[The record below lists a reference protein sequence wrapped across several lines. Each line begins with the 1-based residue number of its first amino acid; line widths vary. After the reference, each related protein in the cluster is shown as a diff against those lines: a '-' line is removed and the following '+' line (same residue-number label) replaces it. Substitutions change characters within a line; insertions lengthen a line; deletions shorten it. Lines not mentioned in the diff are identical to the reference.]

1 MKNIFLLV
9 TTFGLLLT
17 ACNKE
22 VAGTNNPGSSV
33 NIVPVSAV
41 PDAVISAFNSTFS
54 GASETEWQHN
64 SDDSFTCQFNMENER
79 HEAHFDDKGHQ
90 SSHSVI
96 CLDAAVPAAVLN
108 AFRNAYPTDNV
119 YEWKLNSDNTWK
131 AHFMRAGIK
140 WEVTL
145 NNSGTII
152 KSEHD

>member
-9 TTFGLLLT
+9 TTFCLSFA

-22 VAGTNNPGSSV
+22 VAGTNNTGGSV

-41 PDAVISAFNSTFS
+41 PAAVISAFNSSFS

-64 SDDSFTCQFNMENER
+64 SDDSFSCQFNMENER
-79 HEAHFDDKGHQ
+79 HEAHFDDKGHE

-108 AFRNAYPTDNV
+108 AFRKAYPTENV

-131 AHFMRAGIK
+131 AHFMRAAIK

-152 KSEHD
+152 KAEHD